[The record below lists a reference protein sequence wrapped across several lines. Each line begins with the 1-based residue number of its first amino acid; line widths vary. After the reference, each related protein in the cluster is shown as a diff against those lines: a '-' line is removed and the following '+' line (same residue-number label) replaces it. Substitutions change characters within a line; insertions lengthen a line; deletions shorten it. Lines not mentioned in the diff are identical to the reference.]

1 MTLHL
6 PPSSRRPNR
15 IQSVQRALAVL
26 KAFDDSAPELGVS
39 ELARRLGLSKSIV
52 MRLVSTLRDEG
63 FLEQSPRS
71 TKYRLGLAAFEVG
84 NLYYLSASLKR
95 EAEPLLE
102 GLAQRLGFSTYLG
115 TLSGDRAVYISV
127 IEGPGPIRIGPRIG
141 SSAPA
146 HTTAAGKAMLAAL
159 NDTALEHYLGTADLH
174 PETPAS
180 IMSKQRLRSELAQVR
195 AQGFAVSRGE
205 HLNGVGSIGVAIIDR
220 HGAAIA
226 SVSVGFP
233 LFLVPEAQWPPIV
246 SAVLDVAQQISRRL
260 GTQGSNTRETAQIVQ

>member
-1 MTLHL
+1 
-6 PPSSRRPNR
+6 
-15 IQSVQRALAVL
+15 
-26 KAFDDSAPELGVS
+26 
-39 ELARRLGLSKSIV
+39 
-52 MRLVSTLRDEG
+52 
-63 FLEQSPRS
+63 
-71 TKYRLGLAAFEVG
+71 
-84 NLYYLSASLKR
+84 
-95 EAEPLLE
+95 
-102 GLAQRLGFSTYLG
+102 
-115 TLSGDRAVYISV
+115 
-127 IEGPGPIRIGPRIG
+127 
-141 SSAPA
+141 
-146 HTTAAGKAMLAAL
+146 MLAAL

-246 SAVLDVAQQISRRL
+246 AAVLDVAQQISRRL
-260 GTQGSNTRETAQIVQ
+260 GTQGSNARETAHIVQ